1 MKRWSFSLRSHM
13 QFNVMDWNL
22 KEPWQVKFTVI
33 YPISLI
39 AMALLWKE
47 QDKVEKH
54 SRGSTSLGFNS
65 SSMWKL
71 LGLSLWFSTLA
82 AHRIVWGAL
91 NTDTWL
97 CPQRF
102 SCNWW
107 KAGPVLVV
115 KLTGGSNKQPGL
127 RITGTL
133 LALCWKCVSLKGIQ
147 TLALWHQWI

>member
-1 MKRWSFSLRSHM
+1 MLSTESKGALAGEIYCNIPSFSYCYG
-13 QFNVMDWNL
+13 F
-22 KEPWQVKFTVI
+22 
-33 YPISLI
+33 SLER
-39 AMALLWKE
+39 AGQSRKAP
-47 QDKVEKH
+47 
-54 SRGSTSLGFNS
+54 RGSTSLGFNS
-65 SSMWKL
+65 SSIWKL
-71 LGLSLWFSTLA
+71 LGLSLWFWTLA

-102 SCNWW
+102 SYNWW

-133 LALCWKCVSLKGIQ
+133 LTLCWKCVSLKGIQ
-147 TLALWHQWI
+147 TLALWHRRI